1 MEMQKLPLS
10 SSLLLNLML
19 YTGKMLS
26 GAAPD
31 GEPEG
36 KQSWRLFPEAFYSV
50 HQREDRLS
58 DYTWLITPFISE
70 TPHPKSLA
78 MMMCTPGYS
87 PALLL
92 TCSVSSSKIP
102 LSHNQ
107 PEIRLLVL
115 PSAANPYA
123 LLGRILFLVRIHTVG
138 CCNPG
143 AVAGLCTAARW
154 FSGGVLR
161 FGFHSENCKW
171 PFCWKHQLRCS

>member
-1 MEMQKLPLS
+1 MQDKAQRSIPFMEMQKLPLS

-36 KQSWRLFPEAFYSV
+36 KQSWRLFPEAFYSI

-58 DYTWLITPFISE
+58 DYTWLITPFVSE

-92 TCSVSSSKIP
+92 TCSVNSSEIVEPQPARDQASGFTVSSKPICSP
-102 LSHNQ
+102 GQDFVPSSDSHSWLLQ
-107 PEIRLLVL
+107 PR
-115 PSAANPYA
+115 SSRRA
-123 LLGRILFLVRIHTVG
+123 L
-138 CCNPG
+138 
-143 AVAGLCTAARW
+143 
-154 FSGGVLR
+154 
-161 FGFHSENCKW
+161 HSC
-171 PFCWKHQLRCS
+171 

>member
-1 MEMQKLPLS
+1 MQKLPLS

-26 GAAPD
+26 GATPD

-58 DYTWLITPFISE
+58 DYMWLITPFISE

-78 MMMCTPGYS
+78 MTMCMPGYS
-87 PALLL
+87 SALLL
-92 TCSVSSSKIP
+92 TCSVNSSEIA

-115 PSAANPYA
+115 PSAANLYA

-171 PFCWKHQLRCS
+171 PVAFLLEAS